1 MALNIISKYI
11 QDPKNPNAS
20 IINPQYNPK
29 AQENDFASQIR
40 STISG
45 ETQKAPV
52 STIATAPTTPTT
64 PAVSTLKD
72 YYKTT
77 SGTALPGVSDRAKTY
92 ESLGLGNASQY
103 QGTYNQNLELL
114 TKLANSKGLSV
125 GGDVK
130 ASIGFDTGE
139 KKTEEEPT
147 TRTGLYSSLKNLL
160 GIDKAEEETPS
171 KLEIYNKYMESV
183 EADKTR
189 LKGLDDTLSKLELS
203 LKQSE
208 DDIRNRIS
216 ASGGVVTESQV
227 QRLVASEKK
236 PLVDYYNEL
245 VENRNRLAGNITEA
259 EKTAI
264 QRAEAEYTDEVSAY
278 ERLQSQ
284 LTELYNAGEADMADK
299 AAAAIAEAE
308 AKKGKYIG
316 MQSDNN
322 GNVTVVTQNPDGSYS
337 TQSIGQI
344 GKVDKT
350 KATTQTDEALLK
362 EAQTLEEAQTKIS
375 DINNLIY
382 ARNEDGTLNTE
393 KYSKGLQKSAQLG
406 IATFPGKWMQ
416 EYQSSNDAD
425 IASFI
430 GGVEQLI
437 SSGTIKSLI
446 DAKAQGATFGA
457 LSDRELGIIA
467 ASFSKI
473 GRWKVEAKDGRVIGY
488 NVSAKDMAKELNRI
502 KASWEKVISNLQGS
516 TTTSTGYETVLNIN
530 FDDYP
535 DEIPQIGETSQS
547 QSRVTVISP
556 DGAEGTIPASQL
568 NDAIAQGYKLKQ

>member
-1 MALNIISKYI
+1 MATDIKKYI
-11 QDPKNPNAS
+11 QSPTNPNAS
-20 IINPQYNPK
+20 ILDISYLLKKTQGTENTSPISLNPVEVNKP
-29 AQENDFASQIR
+29 AENLNTG
-40 STISG
+40 STG
-45 ETQKAPV
+45 GYK
-52 STIATAPTTPTT
+52 
-64 PAVSTLKD
+64 TLFD
-72 YYKTT
+72 YYK
-77 SGTALPGVSDRAKTY
+77 SKGQGLPSISDRAKTY
-92 ESLGLGNASQY
+92 EALGLGAEKDY
-103 QGTYNQNLELL
+103 IGDTNQNVSLL
-114 TKLANSKGLSV
+114 NKLQQKTGTSNIENQTSFAPTV
-125 GGDVK
+125 PTEEGGDEIKTSGTRTDLYTSLRDRLGLDTAEKALPSK
-130 ASIGFDTGE
+130 ASIYDTAT
-139 KKTEEEPT
+139 KQVEE
-147 TRTGLYSSLKNLL
+147 
-160 GIDKAEEETPS
+160 
-171 KLEIYNKYMESV
+171 
-183 EADKTR
+183 DKTKLR
-189 LKGLDDTLSKLELS
+189 TLDDRISDIEKSIKE
-203 LKQSE
+203 SE
-208 DDIRNRIS
+208 DDIRQRIT
-216 ASGGVVTESQV
+216 ASGGLVTESQV

-245 VENRNRLAGNITEA
+245 IENRNRLAGNITEA

-264 QRAEAEYTDEVSAY
+264 QRAEAEYTDQISAY
-278 ERLQSQ
+278 QRLQDQ

-382 ARNEDGTLNTE
+382 ARNEDGTLDTE

-406 IATFPGKWMQ
+406 IAVFPGKWMQ
-416 EYQSSNDAD
+416 EYQSANDED
-425 IASFI
+425 IARFI

-446 DAKAQGATFGA
+446 DAKANGATFGA

-473 GRWKVEAKDGRVIGY
+473 GKWKVEDKNGRVIGY
-488 NVSAKDMAKELNRI
+488 NVSAKDMAEELNRI
-502 KASWEKVISNLQGS
+502 KASSEKVINDLQGKIPTES
-516 TTTSTGYETVLNIN
+516 GGDSI
-530 FDDYP
+530 
-535 DEIPQIGETSQS
+535 DEEYQNYLKIIEGE
-547 QSRVTVISP
+547 
-556 DGAEGTIPASQL
+556 
-568 NDAIAQGYKLKQ
+568 

>member
-1 MALNIISKYI
+1 MAEKTNKKYI
-11 QDPKNPNAS
+11 QDPNNPYASIPNPNYIEPAKGE
-20 IINPQYNPK
+20 N
-29 AQENDFASQIR
+29 QE
-40 STISG
+40 
-45 ETQKAPV
+45 
-52 STIATAPTTPTT
+52 PTTPITPPTPLKPATT
-64 PAVSTLKD
+64 TQSSG
-72 YYKTT
+72 YKTLYDFYK
-77 SGTALPGVSDRAKTY
+77 SQGQGLPTIADRAKTY
-92 ESLGLGNASQY
+92 EALGLGSEKDY
-103 QGTYNQNLELL
+103 IGDTNQNVSLL
-114 TKLANSKGLSV
+114 NKLQQKTGVDVKDQENDDSTLTPSGTNKKETPEIPETRLDLYTSLRERLGLDTAEKALPS
-125 GGDVK
+125 K
-130 ASIGFDTGE
+130 ASIYDTAT
-139 KKTEEEPT
+139 KQVEE
-147 TRTGLYSSLKNLL
+147 
-160 GIDKAEEETPS
+160 
-171 KLEIYNKYMESV
+171 
-183 EADKTR
+183 DKTKLR
-189 LKGLDDTLSKLELS
+189 TLDDRIAEIEKSI
-203 LKQSE
+203 KQSE
-208 DDIRNRIS
+208 DDIRNRIT
-216 ASGGVVTESQV
+216 ASGGLVTESQV

-446 DAKAQGATFGA
+446 DAKSQGATFGA

-516 TTTSTGYETVLNIN
+516 TTTSTGSEGDSI
-530 FDDYP
+530 
-535 DEIPQIGETSQS
+535 DEEYQ
-547 QSRVTVISP
+547 
-556 DGAEGTIPASQL
+556 
-568 NDAIAQGYKLKQ
+568 NYLKIVEE

>member
-1 MALNIISKYI
+1 MATDIKKYI
-11 QDPKNPNAS
+11 QSPTNPNAS
-20 IINPQYNPK
+20 ILDASYLLKKTQGTENTSPISLNPVEVNKP
-29 AQENDFASQIR
+29 AENLNTG
-40 STISG
+40 STG
-45 ETQKAPV
+45 GYK
-52 STIATAPTTPTT
+52 
-64 PAVSTLKD
+64 TLFD
-72 YYKTT
+72 YYK
-77 SGTALPGVSDRAKTY
+77 SKGQGLPAISDRAKTY
-92 ESLGLGNASQY
+92 EALGLGAEKDY
-103 QGTYNQNLELL
+103 IGDTNQNVSLL
-114 TKLANSKGLSV
+114 NRLQQKTGTDIKSQKDNDLTIQNPETFQEKIPETRLDLYTSLRDRLGLDTTEKALPS
-125 GGDVK
+125 K
-130 ASIGFDTGE
+130 ASIYDTAT
-139 KKTEEEPT
+139 KQVEE
-147 TRTGLYSSLKNLL
+147 
-160 GIDKAEEETPS
+160 
-171 KLEIYNKYMESV
+171 
-183 EADKTR
+183 DKTKLR
-189 LKGLDDTLSKLELS
+189 TLDDRISDIEKS
-203 LKQSE
+203 IKQSE
-208 DDIRNRIS
+208 DDIRQRIT
-216 ASGGVVTESQV
+216 ASGGLVTESQV

-264 QRAEAEYTDEVSAY
+264 QRAEAEYTDQISAY
-278 ERLQSQ
+278 QRLQDQ

-308 AKKGKYIG
+308 AKQGKYIG

-362 EAQTLEEAQTKIS
+362 EAQTLEEAQTNVN

-382 ARNEDGTLNTE
+382 ATNEDGTLDTE

-446 DAKAQGATFGA
+446 DAKSQGATFGA

-488 NVSAKDMAKELNRI
+488 NVSAKDMAEELNRI
-502 KASWEKVISNLQGS
+502 KASSEKVINDLQGKIPTES
-516 TTTSTGYETVLNIN
+516 GGDSIED
-530 FDDYP
+530 DDYQNYLKII
-535 DEIPQIGETSQS
+535 EGE
-547 QSRVTVISP
+547 
-556 DGAEGTIPASQL
+556 
-568 NDAIAQGYKLKQ
+568 

>member
-1 MALNIISKYI
+1 MATDIKKYI
-11 QDPKNPNAS
+11 QSPINPNAS
-20 IINPQYNPK
+20 ILDISYLLKKTQGTENTSPISLNPVEVNKP
-29 AQENDFASQIR
+29 AENLNTG
-40 STISG
+40 STG
-45 ETQKAPV
+45 GYK
-52 STIATAPTTPTT
+52 
-64 PAVSTLKD
+64 TLFD
-72 YYKTT
+72 YYK
-77 SGTALPGVSDRAKTY
+77 SKGQGLPSISDRAKTY
-92 ESLGLGNASQY
+92 EALGLGAEKDY
-103 QGTYNQNLELL
+103 IGDTNQNVSLL
-114 TKLANSKGLSV
+114 NKLQQKTGTDVNSQEEDDLTTQTEDTTEETPKTRLDLYTSLRNRLGLDTTEKALPS
-125 GGDVK
+125 K
-130 ASIGFDTGE
+130 ASIYDTAT
-139 KKTEEEPT
+139 KQVEEDKVKL
-147 TRTGLYSSLKNLL
+147 RT
-160 GIDKAEEETPS
+160 
-171 KLEIYNKYMESV
+171 
-183 EADKTR
+183 
-189 LKGLDDTLSKLELS
+189 LDDRISDIEKS
-203 LKQSE
+203 IKQSE
-208 DDIRNRIS
+208 DDIRQRIT
-216 ASGGVVTESQV
+216 ASGGLVTESQV

-245 VENRNRLAGNITEA
+245 IENRNRLAGNITEA

-264 QRAEAEYTDEVSAY
+264 QRAEAEYTDQISAY
-278 ERLQSQ
+278 QRLQDQ

-382 ARNEDGTLNTE
+382 ARNEDGTLDTE
-393 KYSKGLQKSAQLG
+393 KYSKGLQKSSQLG
-406 IATFPGKWMQ
+406 IATFPGNLMQ
-416 EYQSSNDAD
+416 KYQSANDED
-425 IASFI
+425 IARFI

-446 DAKAQGATFGA
+446 DAKANGATFGA

-473 GRWKVEAKDGRVIGY
+473 GRWKVEDKNGRVIGY
-488 NVSAKDMAKELNRI
+488 NVSAKDMAEELNRI

-516 TTTSTGYETVLNIN
+516 TTTSTGSEGDSI
-530 FDDYP
+530 
-535 DEIPQIGETSQS
+535 DEEYQ
-547 QSRVTVISP
+547 
-556 DGAEGTIPASQL
+556 
-568 NDAIAQGYKLKQ
+568 NYLKIVEE

>member
-1 MALNIISKYI
+1 MATDIKKYI
-11 QDPKNPNAS
+11 QSPTNPNAS
-20 IINPQYNPK
+20 ILDISYLLKKTQGTENTSPISLNPVEVNKP
-29 AQENDFASQIR
+29 AENLNTG
-40 STISG
+40 STG
-45 ETQKAPV
+45 GYK
-52 STIATAPTTPTT
+52 
-64 PAVSTLKD
+64 TLFD
-72 YYKTT
+72 YYK
-77 SGTALPGVSDRAKTY
+77 SKGQGLPSISDRAKTY
-92 ESLGLGNASQY
+92 EALGLGSEKDY
-103 QGTYNQNLELL
+103 IGSTNQNVSLL
-114 TKLANSKGLSV
+114 NKLQQKTGTDIKSQKDNDLTIQTPETFQEKIPETRLDLYTSLRERLGLDTAEKALPS
-125 GGDVK
+125 K
-130 ASIGFDTGE
+130 ASIYDTAT
-139 KKTEEEPT
+139 KQVEE
-147 TRTGLYSSLKNLL
+147 
-160 GIDKAEEETPS
+160 
-171 KLEIYNKYMESV
+171 
-183 EADKTR
+183 DKTKLR
-189 LKGLDDTLSKLELS
+189 TLDDRIAEIEKSIKE
-203 LKQSE
+203 SE
-208 DDIRNRIS
+208 DDIRQRIT
-216 ASGGVVTESQV
+216 ASGGLVTESQV

-245 VENRNRLAGNITEA
+245 IENRNRLAGNITEA

-264 QRAEAEYTDEVSAY
+264 QRAEAEYTDQISAY
-278 ERLQSQ
+278 QRLQDQ

-382 ARNEDGTLNTE
+382 ARNEDGTLDTE

-406 IATFPGKWMQ
+406 IAVFPGKWMQ
-416 EYQSSNDAD
+416 EYQSANDED
-425 IASFI
+425 IARFI

-446 DAKAQGATFGA
+446 DAKANGATFGA

-473 GRWKVEAKDGRVIGY
+473 GRWKVEDKNGRVIGY
-488 NVSAKDMAKELNRI
+488 NVSAKDMAEELNRI

-516 TTTSTGYETVLNIN
+516 TTTSTGSEGDSI
-530 FDDYP
+530 
-535 DEIPQIGETSQS
+535 DEEYQNYLKIVGE
-547 QSRVTVISP
+547 
-556 DGAEGTIPASQL
+556 
-568 NDAIAQGYKLKQ
+568 